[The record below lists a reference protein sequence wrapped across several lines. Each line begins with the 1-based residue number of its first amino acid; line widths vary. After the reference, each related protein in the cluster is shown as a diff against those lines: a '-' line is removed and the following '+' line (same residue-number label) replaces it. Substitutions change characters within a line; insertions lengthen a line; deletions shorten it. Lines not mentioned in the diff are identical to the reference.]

1 MGSVQTGIQLQDNF
15 TNVILNVINS
25 VNLAVAAMD
34 DMNASMST
42 GMDTASIQAARDE
55 INQAAASAARL
66 NTELDGLAARP
77 VAAPA
82 TPAAPAAPVWNTQA
96 SMQTFHDTG
105 VSRLTNEM
113 DALNRASEEV
123 LGTQQM
129 IDRQALEMEILPQN
143 ASWEVHAASQRVT
156 ELVRQMEGLQNLDTG
171 TVGSLAAERMNVQY
185 ERVRESMNGILN
197 QQVQLNQAVEAGD
210 ISGMNEGYHRLDDLI
225 RQAEVRA
232 RAVRQDMEALS
243 DIRWQSDGLSVY
255 TNTGAG
261 RFQQELQSAN
271 NMMQQ
276 ISNMQN
282 TIARQA
288 LSTNILPAGAS
299 GDFHALAARIDAVR
313 TRIQQIENNPV
324 NIDTDTANAELE
336 RLRGML
342 HQTLSAQEALNNAMQ
357 GMDAGSINES
367 YLRLSQTVGST
378 ERYIRDNV
386 DEQGRFNRSVQELH
400 GPVATAEA
408 GFRGWQK
415 AIIVANQGISLIRG
429 TLGRLGV
436 TDMRGAFNRIDTMN
450 RFQKTIT
457 TMTGDANM
465 ANAALEQ
472 LKSTTLGTAYGLDVA
487 AKSTQGFL
495 TRGMSL
501 GTAADQVRIWMDAVS
516 FYGKGTNEQLENVID
531 AVGKIYSKGT
541 VEAAQLDR
549 LFDAGIGAAEM
560 YAQAVGRSVSE
571 VKDDLTNRNI
581 SSAEFLGT
589 VTQAMDAGVSAG
601 AAKNAGDSWAVTF
614 ANMRAAVTRGWV
626 SVIESVDAAL
636 ASQGLPG
643 SMEMVTMFGQKM
655 ESVLNTVG
663 DAMWLVVS
671 AAVYIGEVLGGV
683 GSFIADNWSLIG
695 PIVYGVAAA
704 LAVYYGWQMAANG
717 VSLAS
722 KALHT
727 AMAIAQM
734 MHAAATGGL
743 TVATAAEIAA
753 QNRLNTAMSACPIM
767 WILMLVIAL
776 IAIFY
781 AAVAAVNKFAGTTI
795 SATGVICGVFAT
807 AAAVVANIFIGLANA
822 VIGIGIEI
830 YNLIASFANFFAN
843 VFNDPV
849 GAIMRLFADLFD
861 FIAGIVQ
868 SAAKLIDTVLGSDL
882 SGAVAGFRENFAGAV
897 NDLIGDQT
905 VVMETKN
912 AADYQ
917 IDRIAYGDAW
927 DAGYSFG
934 EGIEDKISGFDPAS
948 LINVPDSPPQQDYSG
963 LLGDANGLAGQTADN
978 TDDAAKNA
986 KRAAD
991 SVAITHEDLKYLH
1004 DIAEREMINRF
1015 TTAEITVH
1023 QTNNNSI
1030 NNNMDL
1036 DGVTEHL
1043 RATMEEQMAAA
1054 AEGAH

>member
-15 TNVILNVINS
+15 TNVILGIINS
-25 VNLAVAAMD
+25 VNLAVSAMD
-34 DMNASMST
+34 DMNTAMNSDI
-42 GMDTASIQAARDE
+42 DTTAIQAAR
-55 INQAAASAARL
+55 
-66 NTELDGLAARP
+66 
-77 VAAPA
+77 
-82 TPAAPAAPVWNTQA
+82 
-96 SMQTFHDTG
+96 
-105 VSRLTNEM
+105 NE
-113 DALNRASEEV
+113 
-123 LGTQQM
+123 
-129 IDRQALEMEILPQN
+129 
-143 ASWEVHAASQRVT
+143 
-156 ELVRQMEGLQNLDTG
+156 
-171 TVGSLAAERMNVQY
+171 
-185 ERVRESMNGILN
+185 
-197 QQVQLNQAVEAGD
+197 
-210 ISGMNEGYHRLDDLI
+210 I
-225 RQAEVRA
+225 RQATAAANQLNAALDDISPRIRSPAEPVPVPA
-232 RAVRQDMEALS
+232 PDPVTIPAV
-243 DIRWQSDGLSVY
+243 WQSHSLEVF
-255 TNTGAG
+255 TNTGAE

-271 NMMQQ
+271 TMMQQ
-276 ISNMQN
+276 LSSTQN
-282 TIARQA
+282 TIARQVA
-288 LSTNILPAGAS
+288 GISILPPGAS
-299 GDFHALAARIDAVR
+299 QDFSSLAARIDAIR
-313 TRIQQIENNPV
+313 ARIQQLESNPM
-324 NIDTDTANAELE
+324 NINTDAANTELE
-336 RLRGML
+336 QLRGML
-342 HQTLSAQEALNNAMQ
+342 NHTLTAQEALNNAMQ
-357 GMDAGSINES
+357 GMDAGAINES
-367 YLRLSQTVGST
+367 YLRLSQTVGNT

-386 DEQGRFNRSVQELH
+386 DEQGRFNRAVQDLR
-400 GPVATAEA
+400 GPVTNAET
-408 GFRGWQK
+408 GFKGWQK

-436 TDMRGAFNRIDTMN
+436 TDMSGAFNRIDTMN

-457 TMTGDANM
+457 IMTGDANM

-516 FYGKGTNEQLENVID
+516 FYGQGTNEQLENVID

-571 VKDDLTNRNI
+571 VKDDLTNRKI
-581 SSAEFLGT
+581 SSAEFLDT
-589 VTQAMDAGVSAG
+589 VTKAMDAGVSAN
-601 AAKNAGDSWAVTF
+601 AAKNAGDSWAVTI
-614 ANMRAAVTRGWV
+614 ANMRAAVTRGWI
-626 SVIESVDAAL
+626 SVIENVDTAL
-636 ASQGLPG
+636 ASQGLPS
-643 SMEMVTMFGQKM
+643 SMEMVAIFGQKM
-655 ESVLNTVG
+655 ESALNTVG
-663 DAMWLVVS
+663 NAMFLVVG
-671 AAVYIGEVLGGV
+671 AAANVGEVLGTA
-683 GSFIADNWSLIG
+683 GSFIADNWSVIG
-695 PIVYGVAAA
+695 PVVYGVAAA
-704 LAVYYGWQMAANG
+704 LSVYYGWQMAANG
-717 VSLAS
+717 ISVVS
-722 KALHT
+722 KGIHT
-727 AMAIAQM
+727 AMAAAQM
-734 MHAAATGGL
+734 IHSAATGSL
-743 TVATAAEIAA
+743 TAATAAEIAA
-753 QNRLNTAMSACPIM
+753 QNGLNAAMFACPIT
-767 WILMLVIAL
+767 WIIMLVIAL

-795 SATGVICGVFAT
+795 SATGVICGVIAT

-849 GAIMRLFADLFD
+849 GAIMSLFADLFD

-897 NDLIGDQT
+897 NDLIGEQT

-917 IDRIAYGDAW
+917 LDRIAYGDAW

-934 EGIEDKISGFDPAS
+934 EGLENKIANFSIDDLIGTADVPAA
-948 LINVPDSPPQQDYSG
+948 QDYSG
-963 LLGDANGLAGQTADN
+963 LLDDANGLAGQTADN
-978 TDDAAKNA
+978 TGDAAKQA

-991 SVAITHEDLKYLH
+991 SVAISSEDLKYLR
-1004 DIAEREMINRF
+1004 DIAERETINRF

-1023 QTNNNSI
+1023 QTNHNSI